1 VRYYTCGVLS
11 SEKNYLKYRKD
22 HAALADACEGD

>member
-11 SEKNYLKYRKD
+11 SEKNYLTYRKD